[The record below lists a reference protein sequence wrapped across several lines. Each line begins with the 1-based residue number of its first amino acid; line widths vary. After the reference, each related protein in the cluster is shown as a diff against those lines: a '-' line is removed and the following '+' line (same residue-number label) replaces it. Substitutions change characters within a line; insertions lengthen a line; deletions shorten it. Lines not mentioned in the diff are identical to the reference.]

1 METAKSFLGGIGA
14 NSCKVSRG
22 GEHRADNFVIETRVA
37 LYLGEVSLVRRVAFD
52 RDDLPIDFN
61 VTIGTIFGVVSRR
74 SCPANRYA
82 HASNTFVNTLTFC

>member
-1 METAKSFLGGIGA
+1 MQSVAS
-14 NSCKVSRG
+14 SRG

-52 RDDLPIDFN
+52 RGGLSIDFN
-61 VTIGTIFGVVSRR
+61 VTIGTIFEVVSRR
-74 SCPANRYA
+74 SCPANRYV